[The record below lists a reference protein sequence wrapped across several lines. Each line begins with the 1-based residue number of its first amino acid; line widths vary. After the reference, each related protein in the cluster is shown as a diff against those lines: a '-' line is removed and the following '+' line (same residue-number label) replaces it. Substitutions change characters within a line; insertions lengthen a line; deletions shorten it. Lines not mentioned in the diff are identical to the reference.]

1 MTVLVTGGAGYIG
14 SHTVVE
20 LLGAGTPVVVVD
32 NLVNSS
38 IEAVRRVGRITGA
51 DIPFHDVDLRDRE
64 GLTRVF
70 GDHPDIDSVIHF
82 AGLKAVGESVA
93 DPLRYYDDN
102 VGSSVVL
109 GQVMAAAGVRRL
121 VFSSSATVYGDPG
134 AQEFVETMPLAPVN
148 PYGGTKAVIERVF
161 TDLVGTGDGWR
172 VSLLRYF
179 NPVGAHPSGLI
190 GEDPTGVPNN
200 LFPFVAQVA
209 VGRREAVV
217 VHGDSFPT
225 PDGTGVRDYIHVM
238 DLAAGHVAALAHLDT
253 PDRVDAYN
261 LGSGHGSSVLQV
273 IAAFERASGR
283 TVAHRVGPPRAGDL
297 AAYWANPTKAT
308 EQLGWRT
315 TRSLDQACADT
326 WRWQTQNPDG
336 YRG

>member
-20 LLGAGTPVVVVD
+20 LLGSGTPVVVVD

-38 IEAVRRVGRITGA
+38 VEAVRRVERITGEQV
-51 DIPFHDVDLRDRE
+51 PFHEVDLRDRD
-64 GLTRVF
+64 GLTHVF
-70 GDHPDIDSVIHF
+70 AEHPDIDAVIHF

-93 DPLRYYDDN
+93 DPLLYYGTN

-109 GQVMAAAGVRRL
+109 GQVMAAAGVRKL

-134 AQEFVETMPLAPVN
+134 REEFVESMPLAPVN
-148 PYGGTKAVIERVF
+148 PYGSTKAVIERVF
-161 TDLVGTGDGWR
+161 TDLVATHDGWR

-179 NPVGAHPSGLI
+179 NPVGAHESGLI

-209 VGRREAVV
+209 IGRREEVV
-217 VHGDSFPT
+217 VHGDGFPT
-225 PDGTGVRDYIHVM
+225 PDGSGVRDYIHVM
-238 DLAAGHVAALAHLDT
+238 DLASGHTAALAHLDE
-253 PDRVDAYN
+253 PDTVVAHN
-261 LGSGHGSSVLQV
+261 LGSGHGSSVFEV
-273 IAAFERASGR
+273 IAAFEAASGR
-283 TVAHRVGPPRAGDL
+283 TIPYRVGPPRPGDL
-297 AAYWANPTKAT
+297 PAYWADPSLA
-308 EQLGWRT
+308 ERDLGWRT
-315 TRSLDQACADT
+315 RRTLADACADT

-336 YRG
+336 FRS